1 MRISDWSSDVCSSD
15 LLSPRFIPNLTI
27 SVDYFNIN
35 IANSIGTISQQQII
49 NLCQQGN
56 QSLCGSIV
64 RDSTTGLITQISAS
78 QLNFTRLSTRG
89 LDVALSYRVPLGG
102 TSSLA
107 LRSNLTSTWKY
118 ETDNGLAVVDY
129 LGSQGSIGAL
139 GVPKLVANTALSYE
153 DDTAQFTIRNRF
165 LSAGVNLATVPI
177 ENNRIPAYA
186 YFDLG
191 ARVTVHAGDR
201 SQFQL
206 FANVNNLLDKIGRAH
221 V

>member
-56 QSLCGSIV
+56 QSLCGIIV

-89 LDVALSYRVPLGG
+89 LDVALIYRVPLGDRRA
-102 TSSLA
+102 SCSE
-107 LRSNLTSTWKY
+107 RVCQY
-118 ETDNGLAVVDY
+118 E
-129 LGSQGSIGAL
+129 
-139 GVPKLVANTALSYE
+139 
-153 DDTAQFTIRNRF
+153 
-165 LSAGVNLATVPI
+165 
-177 ENNRIPAYA
+177 
-186 YFDLG
+186 
-191 ARVTVHAGDR
+191 
-201 SQFQL
+201 
-206 FANVNNLLDKIGRAH
+206 
-221 V
+221 

>member
-89 LDVALSYRVPLGG
+89 LDVAL
-102 TSSLA
+102 
-107 LRSNLTSTWKY
+107 
-118 ETDNGLAVVDY
+118 
-129 LGSQGSIGAL
+129 
-139 GVPKLVANTALSYE
+139 
-153 DDTAQFTIRNRF
+153 
-165 LSAGVNLATVPI
+165 
-177 ENNRIPAYA
+177 
-186 YFDLG
+186 
-191 ARVTVHAGDR
+191 
-201 SQFQL
+201 
-206 FANVNNLLDKIGRAH
+206 KIGRASCRERLGQY